1 MPTVRLVN
9 RAQAIRAFG
18 AFAGAFAVL
27 GADTTPAKIIVG
39 PGVSPDM
46 AAFYRGIESGAFKNA
61 GLDLQVETVGPGG
74 TGIAAAIGGS
84 VNVAYANF
92 FTLSEAFS
100 RGIPIRLVAP
110 GTLYRATTP
119 TARLLVGPNSDV
131 HAPADLAGKVV
142 GLNQLHDLLG
152 LAMFAWL
159 DKNGVDRTK
168 VQFVEVP
175 PRSMMPGLE
184 SKHLDAAFI
193 FEPFTGSMMAQGAKV
208 LGTPFDA
215 IAARWMP
222 TAWFTVDTWSKDHRA
237 TAQRFG
243 EVLMSIYPYVN
254 AHYLDLIPMIS
265 GFSKLSPDTLRT
277 MTPVFAAPSFDTA
290 TMQPVIDAAV
300 KYGWIAKTFDA
311 RTMIL

>member
-1 MPTVRLVN
+1 VVN
-9 RAQAIRAFG
+9 RAQTLRAFG
-18 AFAGAFAVL
+18 AFAGAYAVL
-27 GADTTPAKIIVG
+27 GADAAPAKIVVG

-46 AAFYRGIESGAFKNA
+46 AAFYRGIETGAFKNA

-74 TGIAAAIGGS
+74 SGIAAAIGGS
-84 VNVAYANF
+84 VNVSYANV
-92 FTLSEAFS
+92 FTLAEAFS
-100 RGIPIRLVAP
+100 RGIPIRFVAP

-131 HAPADLAGKVV
+131 HAPADLAGKIV

-152 LAMFAWL
+152 LAMYAWL
-159 DKNGVDRTK
+159 DKNGVDRSK

-222 TAWFTVDTWSKDHRA
+222 AAWFTVDTWSKDHRA

-243 EVLMSIYPYVN
+243 EVLTSIYPYVN
-254 AHYLDLIPMIS
+254 THYADLIPMVS

-277 MTPVFAAPSFDTA
+277 MTPVFAAPSLDPA
-290 TMQPVIDAAV
+290 TLQPVIDAAV
-300 KYGWIAKTFDA
+300 KYGWIAKNFDV
-311 RTMIL
+311 RTMML